1 MKGLGP
7 LRPGKT
13 EIEMDDATGTAIMMR
28 NGPTFRE
35 ESTYFA
41 CLEIEGDVSPM
52 FAHFNPP
59 LGVLPGETIHEAHA
73 RQPWVMVGI
82 LPEPLV
88 PAGVPVLMDAP
99 EADESQLSPAL
110 LKQLAPLVWQHV
122 CRYGFAPVPFNP
134 ATWRGSPPL
143 TACP

>member
-1 MKGLGP
+1 MTDKTGAEITAACATAFRDLSTREV
-7 LRPGKT
+7 LKVAADYLETRPPET
-13 EIEMDDATGTAIMMR
+13 H
-28 NGPTFRE
+28 
-35 ESTYFA
+35 FA
-41 CLEIEGDVSPM
+41 CIEIEGDAQPM

-88 PAGVPVLMDAP
+88 PAGVPVLMEAP

-110 LKQLAPLVWQHV
+110 LKQLAPLVWQHIL
-122 CRYGFAPVPFNP
+122 RYGFAPVPFNP
-134 ATWRGSPPL
+134 ATWRGASP
-143 TACP
+143 A

>member
-1 MKGLGP
+1 MSDMNL
-7 LRPGKT
+7 LLA
-13 EIEMDDATGTAIMMR
+13 DADA
-28 NGPTFRE
+28 PTIIPDVQ
-35 ESTYFA
+35 TYFG
-41 CLEIEGDVSPM
+41 CLELDDGSGFV
-52 FAHFNPP
+52 HFSPP

-88 PAGVPVLMDAP
+88 PAGVPVLMDTP

-134 ATWRGSPPL
+134 ATWRGSVPS
-143 TACP
+143 AAA